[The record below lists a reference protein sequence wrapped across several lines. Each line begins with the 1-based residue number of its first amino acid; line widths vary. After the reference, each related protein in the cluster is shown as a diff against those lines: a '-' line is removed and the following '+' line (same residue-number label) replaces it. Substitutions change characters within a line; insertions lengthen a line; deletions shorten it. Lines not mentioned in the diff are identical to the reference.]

1 MEQSVVLCEHVGHG
15 QSPVMCC
22 MCEKANEDNILI

>member
-1 MEQSVVLCEHVGHG
+1 MEQSVALCKHG
-15 QSPVMCC
+15 QSPVVCC